1 MPRLLSV
8 VESPTHPDCSAA
20 YRALGLE
27 VETVTSIRKAI
38 AAVKRRPPDVVV
50 AEFFY
55 GYGNNYAG
63 VNLGNLDTLLATLRS
78 KAPQARTVVMV
89 DKGER
94 RWAEQLATLY
104 PVARI
109 LEQPV
114 DCAGLGAAVEAVLP

>member
-1 MPRLLSV
+1 MPGLLSV
-8 VESPTHPDCSAA
+8 VESPTHPDCGTA
-20 YRALGLE
+20 YRTLGLDT
-27 VETVTSIRKAI
+27 ETVTSIRKAI
-38 AAVKRRPPDVVV
+38 AAVKRRPPDLVV

-94 RWAEQLATLY
+94 KWAEQLATLY
-104 PVARI
+104 PVAAI

-114 DCAGLGAAVEAVLP
+114 DCTMLKRTLEGLLP